1 MALQSSGLI
10 TLAQVQ
16 TEFGGANPIS
26 MSEYYRNGAY
36 TTVNNGNVPTSGT
49 ISLGN
54 FYGAVKA
61 RYIVYEL
68 IGAGG
73 AGGYGLADNA
83 GSGRGA
89 SGTAS
94 SITGSAITNVS
105 AAGGLGGWN
114 ALYGANQY
122 TFRTGAS
129 TKFGSGGAG
138 GVTVS
143 SDSEMWQA
151 VGGHAPAAS
160 YGAGGG
166 GAGGDLKQPGFDSE
180 GNSGGGG
187 AAGTLRSSNF
197 GYLVP
202 GTTLSVT
209 IGTKGSGAGGDARGG
224 NGANGFAR
232 IRADGGDWTNFTS
245 SGTYLVP

>member
-36 TTVNNGNVPTSGT
+36 TTANNGNVPTSGT

-61 RYIVYEL
+61 RYIEYQL
-68 IGAGG
+68 IGGGG
-73 AGGYGLADNA
+73 AGGYGLADGS
-83 GSGRGA
+83 GSGRAA

-105 AAGGLGGWN
+105 AAGGAGGYN
-114 ALYGANQY
+114 ALYGATSY
-122 TFRTGAS
+122 TYRTGS
-129 TKFGSGGAG
+129 SSYFGSGGAG
-138 GVTVS
+138 GATVS
-143 SDSEMWQA
+143 SDGDMWQA

-166 GAGGDLKQPGFDSE
+166 GAGGDLPQTFDQS

-187 AAGTLRSSNF
+187 SAGTFLSSNF

-202 GTTLSVT
+202 GTALSVT
-209 IGTKGSGAGGDARGG
+209 IGTKGSGSGGNARGG

-232 IRADGGDWTNFTS
+232 IRADGGAWTNFTS
-245 SGTYLVP
+245 SGTYTVS